1 MEIST
6 PCTVLLRRSKVCT
19 PLRGKRRLR
28 RQRYRFFTVQKMKV
42 EAHVGGT
49 QRTPDPTVC
58 TVNRR
63 EDGKT
68 GKPLGEK
75 GLRMLKMVDGENNS
89 PRLRPGQIRRTCKT
103 TPVYVTLSTVCCIGA
118 PGPAVCSSLPRFTV
132 SRFRPSLSRCPVCR
146 MLQRTPA
153 RFCSG
158 ILIKIF

>member
-89 PRLRPGQIRRTCKT
+89 PWLRPRSIPGKCKLT
-103 TPVYVTLSTVCCIGA
+103 PPVYVTLVTVCDIGA
-118 PGPAVCSSLPRFTV
+118 PGSGFAPVCPG
-132 SRFRPSLSRCPVCR
+132 SRCPGSAPVCPGVQCAGCSSAHR
-146 MLQRTPA
+146 PA
-153 RFCSG
+153 FVQE
-158 ILIKIF
+158 F

>member
-49 QRTPDPTVC
+49 QRTPDPTAC

-68 GKPLGEK
+68 CKPLGEK
-75 GLRMLKMVDGENNS
+75 EFGMLKLVRRKNNS
-89 PRLRPGQIRRTCKT
+89 PRLHPGQIRRTCKT
-103 TPVYVTLSTVCCIGA
+103 APFYVTLSTVCCIGA

-132 SRFRPSLSRCPVCR
+132 SRFRSSLSRCPVR
-146 MLQRTPA
+146 RTLQRTPGP
-153 RFCSG
+153 FLFGNFS
-158 ILIKIF
+158 